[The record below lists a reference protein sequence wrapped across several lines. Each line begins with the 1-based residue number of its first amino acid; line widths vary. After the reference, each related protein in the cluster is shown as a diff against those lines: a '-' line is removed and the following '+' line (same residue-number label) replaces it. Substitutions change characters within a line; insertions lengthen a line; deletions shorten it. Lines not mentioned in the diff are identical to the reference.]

1 MLDFIVIQISKTV
14 DGFYLLGAHI
24 TAFVTVKGQEQ
35 EGSFLLSI
43 TWFLYAMWGSVFK
56 NGP

>member
-43 TWFLYAMWGSVFK
+43 T
-56 NGP
+56 